1 MLKKLNCFLL
11 LLPFMIIVGCS
22 AGPAKMVETDL
33 SSYDIPIKINVP
45 EGAEFSTEGLFV
57 ERGVDITKKK
67 FMLSVEVYEEYADES
82 GDIATIIQDD
92 LDFEK
97 EMEGFDKVI
106 LEEAAGY
113 IYSTVDDDGKKD
125 YNFLHVKIVNGL
137 EIHFTSGIS
146 FFSNYTEDEIKI
158 MYDAAKAAVEL

>member
-1 MLKKLNCFLL
+1 MLKKLKCFLML
-11 LLPFMIIVGCS
+11 VPILFIIGCS

-57 ERGVDITKKK
+57 ERGLDITKKK

-82 GDIATIIQDD
+82 GDIATIIQSNLEIDKGMD
-92 LDFEK
+92 
-97 EMEGFDKVI
+97 GFDKII

-113 IYSTVDDDGKKD
+113 IFSTVDDDGNKD
-125 YNFLHVKIVNGL
+125 YDFSYVRIVNGL

-158 MYDAAKAAVEL
+158 MYDAAKAAIEL